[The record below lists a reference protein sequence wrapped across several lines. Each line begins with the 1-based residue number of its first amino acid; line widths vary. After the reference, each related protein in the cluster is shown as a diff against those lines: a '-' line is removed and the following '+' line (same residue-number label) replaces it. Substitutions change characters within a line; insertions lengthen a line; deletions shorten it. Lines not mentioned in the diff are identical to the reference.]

1 MDILDKKYKVKK
13 FLNTIFREIDFTK
26 ENIRTLQTNKNGYT
40 KVSYFADI
48 DELTDYSTS
57 KYSRYNNTYFQLAT
71 TDGAGG

>member
-57 KYSRYNNTYFQLAT
+57 KYSRYNNTYFQ
-71 TDGAGG
+71 